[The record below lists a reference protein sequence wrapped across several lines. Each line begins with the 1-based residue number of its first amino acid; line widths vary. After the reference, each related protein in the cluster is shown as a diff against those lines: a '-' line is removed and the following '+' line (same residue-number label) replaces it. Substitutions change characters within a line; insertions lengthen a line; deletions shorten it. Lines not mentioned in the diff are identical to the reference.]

1 MICVVLAHF
10 VRGLDALSDQ
20 QTTDTSNRPFST
32 ICWLCS
38 KQHKSLMLSVY
49 KLPKLSVSVL
59 LYFTLLRNIR
69 GVLDHHSTA

>member
-1 MICVVLAHF
+1 MISVVLAHF

-20 QTTDTSNRPFST
+20 QTTDASNRPFST

-49 KLPKLSVSVL
+49 KLPKLGVSVL

-69 GVLDHHSTA
+69 VLDHHSTA

>member
-20 QTTDTSNRPFST
+20 QTTDASNRPFST

-38 KQHKSLMLSVY
+38 KQHISHAQCLQ
-49 KLPKLSVSVL
+49 
-59 LYFTLLRNIR
+59 
-69 GVLDHHSTA
+69 TAQTQCVCFIVFYTAQKY